1 MLPFSPSWT
10 SKLIR
15 RSGRPSGETSRHSTT
30 NTRFGA
36 VPNVSVLTVEL
47 PSTNRS
53 SQNAKTAAFGSNG
66 SGIGTLPKD
75 GNVGWKFTTPFVVTF
90 TDEKLEL

>member
-1 MLPFSPSWT
+1 MLPFSLSWT

-15 RSGRPSGETSRHSTT
+15 RFGWPSGATSRHSTT

-47 PSTNRS
+47 PSTIRS
-53 SQNAKTAAFGSNG
+53 SQNANTAAFGSDG
-66 SGIGTLPKD
+66 SGMGRC
-75 GNVGWKFTTPFVVTF
+75 
-90 TDEKLEL
+90 